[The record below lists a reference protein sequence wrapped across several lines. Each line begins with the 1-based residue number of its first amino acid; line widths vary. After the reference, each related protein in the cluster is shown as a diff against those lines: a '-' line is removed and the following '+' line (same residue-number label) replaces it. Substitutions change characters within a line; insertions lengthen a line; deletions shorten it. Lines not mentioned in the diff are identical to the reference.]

1 MPICRY
7 INTHTH
13 SHHRNWDTWCVAHG
27 NNWEST
33 LFSWLHVYYAHI
45 ASVILGDLSTLCVY
59 RGSLM
64 ATIYIY
70 IIYIYIYIYI
80 YRYIYVYILYIYIFI
95 IYIRTY
101 IYVYVCIIC
110 IYIILYIYTCIH
122 LYMYI
127 CIYIVYIYIYVGI
140 CQYIPVYIIC
150 WHNYHT
156 NLYHMYYIYKGHVWK
171 L

>member
-45 ASVILGDLSTLCVY
+45 ASVILWDLSTLCVY

-80 YRYIYVYILYIYIFI
+80 YVCILYIYIYYIYTYIYICIRMYYMYIYYI
-95 IYIRTY
+95 IYIYMYTFV
-101 IYVYVCIIC
+101 YVYMH
-110 IYIILYIYTCIH
+110 IYSI
-122 LYMYI
+122 
-127 CIYIVYIYIYVGI
+127 
-140 CQYIPVYIIC
+140 
-150 WHNYHT
+150 
-156 NLYHMYYIYKGHVWK
+156 
-171 L
+171 

>member
-45 ASVILGDLSTLCVY
+45 ASVILWDLSTLCVY

-70 IIYIYIYIYI
+70 IYIYIRIYIIYIYIYYIYTYIYICIRMYYMYIYYIIYI
-80 YRYIYVYILYIYIFI
+80 YMYTFVYVYMHIYSIYIHI
-95 IYIRTY
+95 CRYMS
-101 IYVYVCIIC
+101 VY
-110 IYIILYIYTCIH
+110 T
-122 LYMYI
+122 
-127 CIYIVYIYIYVGI
+127 GI
-140 CQYIPVYIIC
+140 
-150 WHNYHT
+150 
-156 NLYHMYYIYKGHVWK
+156 YHM
-171 L
+171 LA